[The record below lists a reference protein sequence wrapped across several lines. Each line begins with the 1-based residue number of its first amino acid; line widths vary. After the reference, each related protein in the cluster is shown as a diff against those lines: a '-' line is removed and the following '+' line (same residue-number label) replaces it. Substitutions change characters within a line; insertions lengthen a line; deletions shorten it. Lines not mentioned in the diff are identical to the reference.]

1 MSINAQQ
8 RGVAFPSNRAGYTV
22 TAIQCNDCT
31 ADTSKTSMPK
41 GADHY
46 FFLRWVLSEEGF
58 PEGTPLP
65 RPHLDPCAALVCS
78 VGLNC
83 PCSDCASG

>member
-31 ADTSKTSMPK
+31 ADTSKTSVPK

-46 FFLRWVLSEEGF
+46 FSSESTHLRKRF

-65 RPHLDPCAALVCS
+65 RPHLDLCAALVCS

-83 PCSDCASG
+83 PCSDSASG